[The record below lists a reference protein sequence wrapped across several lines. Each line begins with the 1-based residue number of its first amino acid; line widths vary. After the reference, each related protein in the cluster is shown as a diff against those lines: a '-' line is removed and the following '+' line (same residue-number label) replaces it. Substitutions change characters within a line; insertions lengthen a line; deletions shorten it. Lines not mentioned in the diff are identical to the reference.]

1 MHLTNNA
8 NVLIIGGGACGAY
21 HGHLLSQ
28 AGQPVAMVCRSN
40 FNAVQKDG
48 FQIAIGE
55 GEASVV
61 FRPSRVFRSTS
72 EAANAGIAFEHVLLF
87 TKATAGSDTAALV
100 APLLSKLNIKSV
112 SLWHNG
118 IGVEDSLARVLAAN
132 ESIHSVAL
140 VSAVVY
146 AGISRRHETLI
157 RTAGMQKS
165 VAGLV
170 DYLSLQPNHQMKQ
183 ASADQSRS
191 QQMLHFNELH
201 TLLSSAFS
209 FTPIPHIQSARWQK
223 SLWNAS
229 IGLVSLVGC
238 CADVQTVVRTQ
249 QPLVRALMKEIVDAA
264 SCVLGTPLV
273 EDEDATFEDLLT
285 IPLDD
290 SFKPD
295 IVLDWESGRELDHQ
309 VQYGNLI
316 LAAKA
321 AGASVP
327 RLEALYS
334 VLQLMVFQRH
344 CQTAGNISK

>member
-1 MHLTNNA
+1 MHSTNNPTI
-8 NVLIIGGGACGAY
+8 LIIGGGACGAY
-21 HGHLLSQ
+21 HGYLLSK
-28 AGQPVAMVCRSN
+28 AGLPVAMVCRSN

-48 FQIAIGE
+48 FQIAVGE
-55 GEASVV
+55 GETSVV
-61 FRPSRVFRSTS
+61 FRPSKVFRSTA
-72 EAANAGIAFEHVLLF
+72 EAANAGVAFEHVLVF
-87 TKATAGSDTAALV
+87 TKATAGSDTAVLV
-100 APLLSKLNIKSV
+100 APLLTKLNIKSV

-132 ESIHSVAL
+132 QATHSVAL

-146 AGISRRHETLI
+146 AGISRRDETLI
-157 RTAGMQKS
+157 RTAGLQKS
-165 VAGLV
+165 VAGPV
-170 DYLSLQPNHQMKQ
+170 DYLSLQPKNQMAQ
-183 ASADQSRS
+183 ASPTPSPDQSRS
-191 QQMLHFNELH
+191 QQMLHFNQLH
-201 TLLSSAFS
+201 ALLSSALS

-249 QPLVRALMKEIVDAA
+249 EPLVRAVMKEIVDAA

-285 IPLDD
+285 IPLDE

-295 IVLDWESGRELDHQ
+295 IVLDWQAGRELDHQ

-344 CQTAGNISK
+344 RHISK